1 MSTRSNAFCEFCSYN
16 MSIVNDKHLREAENK
31 EDMTMKKKV
40 LSVLLIGTMT
50 ASVLAGCGN
59 DSGEV
64 ANAGENANATAD
76 AADAT
81 GTTEAGG
88 DTAEAATG
96 NPVTLKTVSMFGG
109 TDPNKEAYEAINA
122 EVMEQYSYITIEDNS
137 QTSDEEWKAA
147 VNADFSVGNEPDVIQ
162 FFTDA
167 TADSIIATDK
177 LVSIEE
183 IRAEYPEYAA
193 DTLDSAL
200 AAAANTDGV
209 QRAVPTTGYWEGLFC
224 NKDLFDQ
231 YGLELPTDWES
242 LETAITTF
250 KENDII
256 PIACSLN
263 NVPHY
268 WIEFLMLYS
277 AGEEEYTSIPET
289 APEGWI
295 KGLEM
300 FKTLR
305 DMGAFPMDT
314 DSVDDAYTGQLFRD
328 KKAAMQLD
336 GSWYAGNIEDTENT
350 VVIAFPGVPEQKA
363 EPNSLVGGISSG
375 FYITRKAWEDPDKRD
390 AAVKFV
396 MAHTCQAGVQR
407 YWEATGAVSQAAVE
421 VTPVEGAT
429 PFAESIAAYTSS
441 ASAIVAPT
449 DSRIGDAYKTLV
461 SEIVKVSTGSMTAE
475 DAINEALALVQ

>member
-1 MSTRSNAFCEFCSYN
+1 
-16 MSIVNDKHLREAENK
+16 
-31 EDMTMKKKV
+31 MKKKV
-40 LSVLLIGTMT
+40 LSVLLVGAMT
-50 ASVLAGCGN
+50 ASMFAGCGN
-59 DSGEV
+59 DGGKAAGADGANGGDAALVTEESG
-64 ANAGENANATAD
+64 A
-76 AADAT
+76 AADA
-81 GTTEAGG
+81 
-88 DTAEAATG
+88 EAAG

-109 TDPNKEAYEAINA
+109 TDPNAEVYAAINDEFMA
-122 EVMEQYSYITIEDNS
+122 ENSHVTIEDNS

-167 TADSIIATDK
+167 TADTIIATDK
-177 LVSIEE
+177 LVSVEE
-183 IRAEYPEYAA
+183 IRAEYPDYAK

-231 YGLELPTDWES
+231 YDLELPTDWAS
-242 LETAITTF
+242 LEKAITTF

-268 WIEFLMLYS
+268 WIEFLMLYA
-277 AGEEEYTSIPET
+277 AGPEEYTTVPET

-305 DMGAFPMDT
+305 DMGAFPADT
-314 DSVDDAYTGQLFRD
+314 DTVDDAYVGQLFRD

-350 VVIAFPGVPEQKA
+350 VVIPFPGVPDQKA
-363 EPNSLVGGISSG
+363 EAGSLVGGISSG

-396 MAHTCQAGVQR
+396 MAHTSQEGVQR
-407 YWEATGAVSQAAVE
+407 YWETTGAVSQAAVA
-421 VTPVEGAT
+421 VTPVDGAT
-429 PFAESIAAYTSS
+429 PFAQSIAEYTSN
-441 ASAIVAPT
+441 ASVIVAPT

-461 SEIVKVSTGSMTAE
+461 ALIVKVSSGATTAE
-475 DAINEALALVQ
+475 DAFNEALGVMQ

>member
-1 MSTRSNAFCEFCSYN
+1 
-16 MSIVNDKHLREAENK
+16 
-31 EDMTMKKKV
+31 MKKKV
-40 LSVLLIGTMT
+40 LSVLLVSAM
-50 ASVLAGCGN
+50 AVSMFAGCG
-59 DSGEV
+59 G
-64 ANAGENANATAD
+64 NAN
-76 AADAT
+76 
-81 GTTEAGG
+81 GTTGSAGTESG
-88 DTAEAATG
+88 SNVASEEG
-96 NPVTLKTVSMFGG
+96 KKEVTLKTVSMFGG
-109 TDPNKEAYEAINA
+109 TDPNAEVYQAINDELMA
-122 EVMEQYSYITIEDNS
+122 QYDYITIEDNS
-137 QTSDEEWKAA
+137 QSSDEEWKAA

-167 TADSIIATDK
+167 TADTIVATDK

-183 IRAEYPEYAA
+183 IRAEYPEYAK

-200 AAAANTDGV
+200 SAAANTDGV
-209 QRAVPTTGYWEGLFC
+209 ERAVPTTGYWEGLFC

-231 YGLELPTDWES
+231 YNLELPTDWDS
-242 LETAITTF
+242 LVTAIETF

-268 WIEFLMLYS
+268 WIELLMLYS
-277 AGEEEYTSIPET
+277 SGVDEFTTIPTT
-289 APEGWI
+289 APGGWAEG
-295 KGLEM
+295 LSL

-305 DMGAFPMDT
+305 DMGAFPADT
-314 DSVDDAYTGQLFRD
+314 DTVDDAYTGQLFRD

-336 GSWYAGNIEDTENT
+336 GSWYSGNITDTDNT
-350 VVIAFPGVPEQKA
+350 VVIAFPGVPNQKA
-363 EPNSLVGGISSG
+363 EANSLIGGISSG

-396 MAHTCQAGVQR
+396 MAHTSQAGVQR

-421 VTPVEGAT
+421 VTPVDGAT

-449 DSRIGDAYKTLV
+449 DARIGDAYKTLV
-461 SEIVKVSTGSMTAE
+461 AQIVKVSTGAITAE
-475 DAINEALALVQ
+475 DAINEALATMK

>member
-1 MSTRSNAFCEFCSYN
+1 
-16 MSIVNDKHLREAENK
+16 
-31 EDMTMKKKV
+31 
-40 LSVLLIGTMT
+40 
-50 ASVLAGCGN
+50 
-59 DSGEV
+59 
-64 ANAGENANATAD
+64 
-76 AADAT
+76 
-81 GTTEAGG
+81 
-88 DTAEAATG
+88 
-96 NPVTLKTVSMFGG
+96 MFGG
-109 TDPNKEAYEAINA
+109 TDPNAEVYAAINDEFMA
-122 EVMEQYSYITIEDNS
+122 ENSHVTIEDNS

-167 TADSIIATDK
+167 TADTIIATDK
-177 LVSIEE
+177 LVSVEE
-183 IRAEYPEYAA
+183 IRAEYPDYAK

-231 YGLELPTDWES
+231 YDLELPTDWAS
-242 LETAITTF
+242 LEKAITTF

-268 WIEFLMLYS
+268 WIEFLMLYA
-277 AGEEEYTSIPET
+277 AGPEEYTTVPET

-305 DMGAFPMDT
+305 DMGAFPADT
-314 DSVDDAYTGQLFRD
+314 DTVDDAYVGQLFRD

-336 GSWYAGNIEDTENT
+336 GSWYAENIEDTENT
-350 VVIAFPGVPEQKA
+350 VVIPFPGVPDQKA
-363 EPNSLVGGISSG
+363 EAGSLVGGISSG

-396 MAHTCQAGVQR
+396 MAHTSQEGVQR
-407 YWEATGAVSQAAVE
+407 YWETTGAVSQAAVA
-421 VTPVEGAT
+421 VTPVDGAT
-429 PFAESIAAYTSS
+429 PFAQSIAEYTSN
-441 ASAIVAPT
+441 ASVIVAPT

-461 SEIVKVSTGSMTAE
+461 AQIVKVSTGATTAE
-475 DAINEALALVQ
+475 DAINEALGVMQ

>member
-1 MSTRSNAFCEFCSYN
+1 
-16 MSIVNDKHLREAENK
+16 
-31 EDMTMKKKV
+31 MKKKV
-40 LSVLLIGTMT
+40 LSVLLVGAMT
-50 ASVLAGCGN
+50 ASLFAGCGSDAGDTAAGGSAAN
-59 DSGEV
+59 TETGDV
-64 ANAGENANATAD
+64 ANA
-76 AADAT
+76 
-81 GTTEAGG
+81 
-88 DTAEAATG
+88 
-96 NPVTLKTVSMFGG
+96 VTLKTVSMFGG
-109 TDPNKEAYEAINA
+109 TDPNAEVYQAINNELMEAYD
-122 EVMEQYSYITIEDNS
+122 YITIEDNS
-137 QTSDEEWKAA
+137 QSSDEEWKAA

-167 TADSIIATDK
+167 TADTIVATDK

-183 IRAEYPEYAA
+183 IRAEYPEYAV

-200 AAAANTDGV
+200 IAAANTDGV
-209 QRAVPTTGYWEGLFC
+209 MRAVPTTGYWEGLYC

-242 LETAITTF
+242 MEKAITTF

-277 AGEEEYTSIPET
+277 AGVDEYTTIPET

-295 KGLEM
+295 AGLEM

-305 DMGAFPMDT
+305 DMGAFPADT
-314 DSVDDAYTGQLFRD
+314 DTVDDAYIGQLFRD
-328 KKAAMQLD
+328 KQAAMQLD
-336 GSWYAGNIEDTENT
+336 GSWYAGNIEDTDNT
-350 VVIAFPGVPEQKA
+350 VVIAFPGVPNQQA
-363 EPNSLVGGISSG
+363 EPGALVGGISSG

-396 MAHTCQAGVQR
+396 MAHTSQEGVQR

-421 VTPVEGAT
+421 VTPVDGAT
-429 PFAESIAAYTSS
+429 PFAQSIAEYTSN

-449 DSRIGDAYKTLV
+449 DARIGDAYKTLV
-461 SEIVKVSTGSMTAE
+461 SQIVKVSTGAITAE
-475 DAINEALALVQ
+475 DAINESLAVMQ

>member
-1 MSTRSNAFCEFCSYN
+1 
-16 MSIVNDKHLREAENK
+16 
-31 EDMTMKKKV
+31 MKKKV
-40 LSVLLIGTMT
+40 LSVLLVSAM
-50 ASVLAGCGN
+50 AVSMFAGCG
-59 DSGEV
+59 G
-64 ANAGENANATAD
+64 NAN
-76 AADAT
+76 
-81 GTTEAGG
+81 GTTGSAGTESG
-88 DTAEAATG
+88 SNVAFEEG
-96 NPVTLKTVSMFGG
+96 KKEVTLKTVSMFGG
-109 TDPNKEAYEAINA
+109 TDPNAQVYQAINDELMA
-122 EVMEQYSYITIEDNS
+122 QYDYITIEDNS
-137 QTSDEEWKAA
+137 QSSDEEWKAA

-167 TADSIIATDK
+167 TADTIVATDK

-183 IRAEYPEYAA
+183 IRAEYPEYAK

-200 AAAANTDGV
+200 SAAANTDGV
-209 QRAVPTTGYWEGLFC
+209 ERAVPTTGYWEGLFC

-231 YGLELPTDWES
+231 YNLELPTDWDS
-242 LETAITTF
+242 LVTAIETF

-277 AGEEEYTSIPET
+277 SGVDEFTTIPTT
-289 APEGWI
+289 APGGWAEG
-295 KGLEM
+295 LSL

-305 DMGAFPMDT
+305 DMGAFPADT
-314 DSVDDAYTGQLFRD
+314 DTVDDAYTGQLFRD

-336 GSWYAGNIEDTENT
+336 GSWYSGNITDTDNT
-350 VVIAFPGVPEQKA
+350 VVIAFPGVPNQKA
-363 EPNSLVGGISSG
+363 EANSLIGGISSG

-396 MAHTCQAGVQR
+396 MAHTSQAGVQR

-421 VTPVEGAT
+421 VTPVDGAT

-449 DSRIGDAYKTLV
+449 DARIGDAYKTLV
-461 SEIVKVSTGSMTAE
+461 AQIVKVSTGAITAE
-475 DAINEALALVQ
+475 DAINEALATMK

>member
-1 MSTRSNAFCEFCSYN
+1 
-16 MSIVNDKHLREAENK
+16 
-31 EDMTMKKKV
+31 MKKKV
-40 LSVLLIGTMT
+40 LSVLLVTAMT
-50 ASVLAGCGN
+50 ASLLGGCGS
-59 DSGEV
+59 SGSNEA
-64 ANAGENANATAD
+64 ANSDNGAAETEK
-76 AADAT
+76 AADTDVVADET
-81 GTTEAGG
+81 K
-88 DTAEAATG
+88 

-109 TDPNKEAYEAINA
+109 TDPNAEVYQAINN
-122 EVMEQYSYITIEDNS
+122 ELMTEYSYITIEDNS
-137 QTSDEEWKAA
+137 QSSDEEWKAA

-183 IRAEYPEYAA
+183 IRAEYPEYAQ
-193 DTLDSAL
+193 DTLKSAL
-200 AAAANTDGV
+200 SAAANTDGV
-209 QRAVPTTGYWEGLFC
+209 ERAVPTTGYWEGLYC
-224 NKDLFDQ
+224 NKDLFDE
-231 YGLELPTDWES
+231 YNLELPTDWES

-250 KENDII
+250 KENGII

-268 WIEFLMLYS
+268 WIEFLMLYAS
-277 AGEEEYTSIPET
+277 GEEEYTQIPET
-289 APEGWI
+289 APEGWV
-295 KGLEM
+295 KGLEL

-305 DMGAFPMDT
+305 DMGAFPEDT
-314 DSVDDAYTGQLFRD
+314 DTVDDAYTGQLFRD

-336 GSWYAGNIEDTENT
+336 GSWYAGNIEDTDNT
-350 VVIAFPGVPEQKA
+350 VVIAFPGVPDQKA
-363 EPNSLVGGISSG
+363 EAGSLVGGISSG
-375 FYITRKAWEDPDKRD
+375 FYITRKAWDDPDKRD

-396 MAHTCQAGVQR
+396 MAHTSQAGVQR

-429 PFAESIAAYTSS
+429 PFAESIAEYTSN

-461 SEIVKVSTGSMTAE
+461 ADIVKISTGAMTAE
-475 DAINEALALVQ
+475 DAINEALATMQ

>member
-1 MSTRSNAFCEFCSYN
+1 
-16 MSIVNDKHLREAENK
+16 
-31 EDMTMKKKV
+31 MKKRV
-40 LSVLLIGTMT
+40 LSVLLVTAMT
-50 ASVLAGCGN
+50 ASLIGGCGSKN
-59 DSGEV
+59 EGTTSNN
-64 ANAGENANATAD
+64 NAGD
-76 AADAT
+76 
-81 GTTEAGG
+81 TTSTEVVGESGG
-88 DTAEAATG
+88 Q

-109 TDPNKEAYEAINA
+109 TDPNAEVYQAINQ
-122 EVMEQYSYITIEDNS
+122 ELMDTYDYITIEDNS
-137 QTSDEEWKAA
+137 QSSDEEWKAA

-167 TADSIIATDK
+167 TADTIVATDK

-200 AAAANTDGV
+200 SAAANTDGV
-209 QRAVPTTGYWEGLFC
+209 QRAVPTTGYWEGLYC

-231 YGLELPTDWES
+231 YGLELPTDWDS
-242 LETAITTF
+242 LVKAIEVF
-250 KENDII
+250 NENDII

-277 AGEEEYTSIPET
+277 AGVDEYTSIPTT
-289 APEGWI
+289 APEGWTN
-295 KGLEM
+295 GLAL

-305 DMGAFPMDT
+305 DMGAFPADT
-314 DSVDDAYTGQLFRD
+314 DTVDDAYIGQLFRD

-336 GSWYAGNIEDTENT
+336 GSWYAGNITDTENT
-350 VVIAFPGVPEQKA
+350 VVIAFPGVPDQKA
-363 EPNSLVGGISSG
+363 EPGALVGGISSG
-375 FYITRKAWEDPDKRD
+375 FYITRKAWDDPDKRD

-396 MAHTCQAGVQR
+396 MAHTSQAGVQR

-421 VTPVEGAT
+421 VTPVDGAT

-441 ASAIVAPT
+441 ATAIVSPT
-449 DSRIGDAYKTLV
+449 DARIGDAYKTLV
-461 SEIVKVSTGSMTAE
+461 AQIVKVSTGAISAE
-475 DAINEALALVQ
+475 DAINEALSLMQ